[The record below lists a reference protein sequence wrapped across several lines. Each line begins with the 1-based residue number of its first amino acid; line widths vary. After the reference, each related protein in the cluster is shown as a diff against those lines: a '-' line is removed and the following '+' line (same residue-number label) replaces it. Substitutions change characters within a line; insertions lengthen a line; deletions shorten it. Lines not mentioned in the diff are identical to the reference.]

1 MCTGVEYISRS
12 AYNNRNAAAPARP
25 SSEGDGN
32 ADGRVGSSYRDTP
45 MNVMGSGKKSRSTM
59 TTAPTRSTSRTTGLG
74 FGGKGP
80 DKDKYSG
87 GLY

>member
-1 MCTGVEYISRS
+1 MCLGGVEYVSHDDY
-12 AYNNRNAAAPARP
+12 YNPKP
-25 SSEGDGN
+25 PEKTSGDG
-32 ADGRVGSSYRDTP
+32 DGDGGGHVGRAYRDTP
-45 MNVMGSGKKSRSTM
+45 MNVMGSGEKSKSTM

-80 DKDKYSG
+80 DKDKYTG